1 MTEPNADRP
10 ARSDRARPGAERVER
25 ADALEALARAAY
37 SLSAADARLRG
48 RATRSPGALSLT
60 HARALRVLADEG
72 PIPVSRLAAG
82 AETTA
87 AAATQLVNGLVE
99 AGYVTRERPAHD
111 RRSVLVTLTA
121 AGRERHLQRQQ
132 ALHADLD
139 RLVAGLDDAT
149 IEAAATVLRGL
160 AGIYDGL

>member
-1 MTEPNADRP
+1 MTESHP
-10 ARSDRARPGAERVER
+10 ARSDRARPEAEPAER
-25 ADALEALARAAY
+25 AAALDALARAAY

-60 HARALRVLADEG
+60 HARALRVLAEEG

-82 AETTA
+82 TETTA

-111 RRSVLVTLTA
+111 RRAVLVGLTA
-121 AGRERHLQRQQ
+121 AGRERHLQRQR

-139 RLVAGLDDAT
+139 HLVAGLDDAT
-149 IEAAATVLRGL
+149 VAAAAGVLRGL